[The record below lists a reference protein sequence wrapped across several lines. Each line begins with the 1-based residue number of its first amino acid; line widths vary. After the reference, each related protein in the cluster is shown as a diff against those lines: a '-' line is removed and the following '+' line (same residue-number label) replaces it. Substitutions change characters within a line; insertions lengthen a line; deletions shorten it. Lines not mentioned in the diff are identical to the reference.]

1 MVLPPRRRAVRATL
15 CLPTDFD
22 PLMAARPTPS
32 ADRPVRI
39 LAFGDS
45 LMAGY
50 GLRKGEGFAPQLE
63 ALLRAERLDAEV
75 INGGVSGNT
84 AGHARSRVRWTLDA
98 LRPPPDLAIVSFG
111 GNDIL
116 RAVPPEETREDLE
129 AVLQEFARR
138 DIPVVLAGM
147 LAPPFLGARYTR
159 AFNAIF
165 PELAAKYGLPFY
177 PFLLAGVAGNAKL
190 NLPDRVHPNG
200 EG

>member
-1 MVLPPRRRAVRATL
+1 MARQGRSRTRRATL
-15 CLPTDFD
+15 WAPANFA
-22 PLMAARPTPS
+22 PPMASRPAPA
-32 ADRPVRI
+32 ADRPLRI

-63 ALLRAERLDAEV
+63 ALLRTQGFNAEV

-98 LRPPPDLAIVSFG
+98 VRPPPDLAVVSFG

-116 RAVPPEETREDLE
+116 RAVPPEETREDME
-129 AVLQEFARR
+129 AVLDKFARR
-138 DIPVVLAGM
+138 GIPVILAGM

-159 AFNAIF
+159 A
-165 PELAAKYGLPFY
+165 
-177 PFLLAGVAGNAKL
+177 
-190 NLPDRVHPNG
+190 
-200 EG
+200 